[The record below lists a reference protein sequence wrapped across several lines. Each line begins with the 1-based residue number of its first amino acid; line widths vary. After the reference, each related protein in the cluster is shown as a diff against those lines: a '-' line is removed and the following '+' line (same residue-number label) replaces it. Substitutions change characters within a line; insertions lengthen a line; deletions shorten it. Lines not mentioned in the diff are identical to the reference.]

1 LNNNVLYHLA
11 FFLSIQFCLG
21 QNEIDLKASFN
32 IDTKTIVV
40 NQSISYKNTSKDT
53 LKTIY
58 LNDWSNSFS
67 AKNTPLANRF
77 TEEYDTNFHFAGNED
92 RGYTVILSVKNKE
105 QQILNFNRLDTQ
117 QDIISVDLAKALL
130 PQESY
135 HIDLIYNIHLPS
147 DKFTRYGVST
157 NDQLKL
163 KYWYI
168 TPSVYNGQWNYY
180 SNLDLNDA
188 YIPKSNIT
196 LEANFPKNYTL
207 ISELDLINIIQHETS
222 QTAFYSGKNR
232 VDSKL
237 FLTNSPSFKTIQT
250 DDFTIISD
258 LTGSGL
264 EATEKAIITDRITR
278 FVTHHLGKYPHQKLI
293 VSQVDSKK
301 DPIYGLNQL
310 PNFIRPFPKN
320 FQFELQLL
328 KNVLGNYLDNTLLLN
343 PRNDAWLKDGIQ
355 IYYLMAYVDEFYPD
369 TKLLGTLANIWG
381 IRAFHA
387 ADLKFNDQYNLTYMH
402 MARTNRDQPLL
413 VTKDSLLRFN
423 AELANK
429 YKAGIGLKYLDSYL
443 GNKVI
448 EKSIKSFLK
457 KNKAQQISTK
467 TFIEELKR
475 NTSKNIEWFTKD
487 YLGTRGKIDFKITK
501 VKASKDSIEVTI
513 KNKHQNNMPI
523 SLFSLSEDSIVSKV
537 WIDGVSMKETFT
549 IANNKE
555 TKLTLNYDQI
565 IPEYNLR
572 DNWKSLKGFLS
583 NNKPIQFRVFKDI
596 EDPNYSQVFLMPLI
610 EFNNIYDGL
619 SLGGKIYNKT
629 LLRKK
634 FNYKFSPKYGVKSK
648 KLTGSASVYI
658 EQNTNSGSLYNMS
671 YGISGKYGAYGPN
684 LFARVISPNLRFS
697 FRDNTNLRSNKFQAL
712 NFRYLDIN
720 KDPDINN
727 ITNNNEP
734 EYSVFNAQFIDT
746 NPGLINF
753 YKFFAD
759 FQLSKDFGKISFNY
773 EYRKLFQSN
782 RQINL
787 RFYFGT
793 FLYNKND
800 PSSDY
805 FSFALDRPTDYLFDY
820 NYLGRSEDS
829 GIFSQQL
836 IIAEGGFKS
845 KLETPFANQ
854 WMSTMNFSTTIWKYI
869 QGYTDLGV
877 IKNKFSDMKFVYD
890 SGIRLNLVTDYFE
903 IYFPVYSNLGWE
915 VGNRNYDE
923 KIRFIFTVD
932 PQSLLGLFRRKWY

>member
-1 LNNNVLYHLA
+1 
-11 FFLSIQFCLG
+11 
-21 QNEIDLKASFN
+21 
-32 IDTKTIVV
+32 
-40 NQSISYKNTSKDT
+40 
-53 LKTIY
+53 
-58 LNDWSNSFS
+58 
-67 AKNTPLANRF
+67 
-77 TEEYDTNFHFAGNED
+77 
-92 RGYTVILSVKNKE
+92 
-105 QQILNFNRLDTQ
+105 
-117 QDIISVDLAKALL
+117 
-130 PQESY
+130 
-135 HIDLIYNIHLPS
+135 
-147 DKFTRYGVST
+147 
-157 NDQLKL
+157 
-163 KYWYI
+163 
-168 TPSVYNGQWNYY
+168 
-180 SNLDLNDA
+180 
-188 YIPKSNIT
+188 
-196 LEANFPKNYTL
+196 
-207 ISELDLINIIQHETS
+207 
-222 QTAFYSGKNR
+222 
-232 VDSKL
+232 
-237 FLTNSPSFKTIQT
+237 
-250 DDFTIISD
+250 
-258 LTGSGL
+258 
-264 EATEKAIITDRITR
+264 
-278 FVTHHLGKYPHQKLI
+278 
-293 VSQVDSKK
+293 
-301 DPIYGLNQL
+301 
-310 PNFIRPFPKN
+310 
-320 FQFELQLL
+320 
-328 KNVLGNYLDNTLLLN
+328 
-343 PRNDAWLKDGIQ
+343 
-355 IYYLMAYVDEFYPD
+355 MAYVDEFYPD

-712 NFRYLDIN
+712 NFRYIDIN